1 MSVDELK
8 GTALVYSGGLL
19 DDLHAKTAHGLLR
32 VSERFDVL
40 GLIDQQH
47 FNQNS
52 ADIVSHCHK
61 NVPIFED
68 LNQALK
74 TMDKKPD
81 FMVIGVAFGGGK
93 LPNKH
98 RKIVVDSLENQID
111 VVSGLHELLSED
123 LEFKAKAS
131 ETGATIHDIRKP
143 KTIEELSFWTG
154 DILKLETPRIAVLGT
169 DCATGKRTVCQF
181 LSQDL
186 NADNIKTEIIYTG
199 QTGFLQGFKHGFIL
213 DATLNDFVSGELEKA
228 VLDCAKNINPDLM
241 LIEGQ
246 SSLRN
251 PSGPC
256 GSELLLSAD
265 VHGVVLVHPFDREYF
280 DNFEDIQYELP
291 SLEDEMNLINSY
303 GKTVLGVCINS
314 KQNIDAN
321 QIKEQFN
328 IPVVNPMNESVS
340 SISESIKANLF

>member
-1 MSVDELK
+1 M
-8 GTALVYSGGLL
+8 
-19 DDLHAKTAHGLLR
+19 
-32 VSERFDVL
+32 
-40 GLIDQQH
+40 
-47 FNQNS
+47 
-52 ADIVSHCHK
+52 SHCHK

-98 RKIVVDSLENQID
+98 RKIVVDSLENHID

-131 ETGATIHDIRKP
+131 EIGATIHDIRKP

-186 NADNIKTEIIYTG
+186 NTDNIKTEIIYTG
-199 QTGFLQGFKHGFIL
+199 QTGFLQGFRHGFIL

-228 VLDCAKNINPDLM
+228 ILECARNTNPDLM

-265 VHGVVLVHPFDREYF
+265 VDGVVLVHPFDREYF
-280 DNFEDIQYELP
+280 DNFEDLQCELP
-291 SLEDEMNLINSY
+291 TLEDEINLIKSY
-303 GKTVLGVCINS
+303 GKTILGVCINS

-321 QIKEQFN
+321 QLKEQFK
-328 IPVVNPMNESVS
+328 IPVVNPMNESIS
-340 SISESIKANLF
+340 TISESIKANLF

>member
-1 MSVDELK
+1 MDELR

-111 VVSGLHELLSED
+111 VVSGLHELLRRS
-123 LEFKAKAS
+123 
-131 ETGATIHDIRKP
+131 
-143 KTIEELSFWTG
+143 
-154 DILKLETPRIAVLGT
+154 
-169 DCATGKRTVCQF
+169 
-181 LSQDL
+181 
-186 NADNIKTEIIYTG
+186 
-199 QTGFLQGFKHGFIL
+199 
-213 DATLNDFVSGELEKA
+213 
-228 VLDCAKNINPDLM
+228 
-241 LIEGQ
+241 
-246 SSLRN
+246 
-251 PSGPC
+251 
-256 GSELLLSAD
+256 
-265 VHGVVLVHPFDREYF
+265 
-280 DNFEDIQYELP
+280 
-291 SLEDEMNLINSY
+291 
-303 GKTVLGVCINS
+303 
-314 KQNIDAN
+314 
-321 QIKEQFN
+321 
-328 IPVVNPMNESVS
+328 
-340 SISESIKANLF
+340 